1 VGGEALCKI
10 RLSTVAAG
18 DCGRYDHPDGG
29 LDAVP
34 WHGTRKNAYEMAAAM
49 VLPMIPF
56 LCLVWFGVKGAC
68 AGLLRNDDRG
78 DAGADALPAEYS
90 MQM

>member
-1 VGGEALCKI
+1 MTI
-10 RLSTVAAG
+10 PMVAWMLFRG
-18 DCGRYDHPDGG
+18 MG
-29 LDAVP
+29 
-34 WHGTRKNAYEMAAAM
+34 RKNAYEMAAAM

-68 AGLLRNDDRG
+68 AGLLRDDDRG
-78 DAGADALPAEYS
+78 NAGADALPAEYS